1 MQANN
6 NTQAHPIFNG
16 KYEILKSLGEGNTS
30 KVYLGR
36 STDGTEQYAA
46 IKILKEEF
54 LRRDQDSILS
64 VHNEI
69 TILKNLSHSGI
80 INMLE
85 YGDAGQVVKP
95 SGRIIDN
102 LVFIVMEFVQGGLL
116 FDLCQTMGAMGED
129 AGRFFLHQ
137 MLDSVEFMHTR
148 RVVHR
153 DLKLENILI
162 DDNLNLKLADFGFAC
177 YKNIDTLKSYR
188 GTMTYMAPEI
198 KEGKQYKGTQVDMFS
213 IGVIL
218 FIIVQGIF
226 PFKEAR
232 KEEYFYNLLL
242 QGKTDTYFTKVNG
255 TGLSDDFKDLILR
268 FFSYDGNMRPT
279 IEQIRAHPWMQSATF
294 DYEATRTNLLTT
306 LAEKQA
312 NAQPAQQPPSKPVK
326 VSRRNTA
333 AMV

>member
-1 MQANN
+1 MNSSQTTFSG
-6 NTQAHPIFNG
+6 NTTTPQAHPIFNG
-16 KYEILKSLGEGNTS
+16 KFEILKSLGEGNTS

-36 STDGTEQYAA
+36 LIGGNDQYAA
-46 IKILKEEF
+46 IK
-54 LRRDQDSILS
+54 

-69 TILKNLSHSGI
+69 TILKNLQHAGI
-80 INMLE
+80 INMYE

-95 SGRIIDN
+95 SGRVIDN
-102 LVFIVMEFVQGGLL
+102 LVYIVMEFVQGGLL

-137 MLDSVEFMHTR
+137 MLDSIEYMHSR

-153 DLKLENILI
+153 DLKLENILV
-162 DDNLNLKLADFGFAC
+162 DDNLNLKLADYGFAC

-198 KEGKQYKGTQVDMFS
+198 KEGKQYAGSQVDMFS

-232 KEEYFYNLLL
+232 KEEYFYNLIL
-242 QGKTDTYFTKVNG
+242 QGQNDTYFQKVNG
-255 TGLSDDFKDLILR
+255 TDLSDDFKDLILR
-268 FFSYDGNMRPT
+268 FFAFDGNSRIT
-279 IEQIRAHPWMQSATF
+279 LDQIRAHPWMQSSTF
-294 DYEATRTNLLTT
+294 NFEATRAELLQQ
-306 LAEKQA
+306 LANKQQ
-312 NAQPAQQPPSKPVK
+312 AQQAAAQQPMTKPVK
-326 VSRRNTA
+326 VKRTA